1 MQAAAPRRSFHPIDD
16 VDRFRRFIML
26 HKPLPLLLL
35 CFAVAGLLAVRAPA
49 GEWRGFRGTDG
60 TGISKESHV
69 PLTWGPDK
77 NIKWKTP
84 LPGEGNSSPIVSGGR
99 VFLTCATEGGK
110 NRGLYCYDRA
120 TGKER
125 WTRNVRFEGDDPTHA
140 SNPYCGSSPATD
152 GRRVV
157 VWHGSAGLVCYDL
170 DGNEFWKR
178 DLGECRHIWGYGSS
192 PVFYGDSVLLNFGPG
207 KRTFVTAIDAANGK
221 TIWQT
226 DEPGGDSGEEKDPK
240 TDRALWLGSWSTP
253 LVAKVDGHDQVI
265 VSMPRHVR
273 GYDPKT
279 GDILWSCDGLGDLAY
294 TSVLTADGIGVAM
307 GGFMGPALGWKL
319 GGSGDVTATN
329 RLWLVEKGNPQRI
342 GSGVIVGNHVYIAN
356 ESGVVHCLEL
366 ATGKKA
372 WEGRLGGEKIWS
384 STIAADGRLYVSDQ
398 KGTTYVF
405 APNPEKLEILAKNE
419 LGEPTNS
426 TLAISDGQI
435 FLRTFGNL
443 YCVEE
448 K

>member
-1 MQAAAPRRSFHPIDD
+1 MRRAT
-16 VDRFRRFIML
+16 V
-26 HKPLPLLLL
+26 PLVL
-35 CFAVAGLLAVRAPA
+35 FAICGLSVALAPA
-49 GEWRGFRGTDG
+49 AEWRGFRGTDG
-60 TGISKESHV
+60 SGVSKETHI

-84 LPGEGNSSPIVSGGR
+84 LPGPGNSSPIVSGDR

-110 NRGLYCYDRA
+110 NRGLYCYDRS
-120 TGKER
+120 TGKEL
-125 WTRNVRFEGDDPTHA
+125 WARNVRFEGDDPTHEK
-140 SNPYCGSSPATD
+140 NPYCGSSPATD

-157 VWHGSAGLVCYDL
+157 VWHGSAGLVCYDFAGDEL
-170 DGNEFWKR
+170 WKR
-178 DLGECRHIWGYGSS
+178 DLGEFRHIWGYGSS
-192 PVFYGDSVLLNFGPG
+192 PVFYTSGQGDDSILLNCGPG

-221 TIWQT
+221 TIWQK
-226 DEPGGDSGEEKDPK
+226 DEPGGDAGIEKDPK

-253 LVAKVDGHDQVI
+253 LLTKVDGRDQAI
-265 VSMPRHVR
+265 VSLPHHVR

-294 TSVLTADGIGVAM
+294 TSVLAGDGIGVAM
-307 GGFMGPALGWKL
+307 GGFMGPAIGWKL
-319 GGSGDVTATN
+319 GGTGDITATN
-329 RLWLVEKGNPQRI
+329 RLWLVDKGNPQRI
-342 GSGVIVGNHVYIAN
+342 GSGVIVGDHVYIAN
-356 ESGVVHCLEL
+356 ESGVVHCIEL
-366 ATGKKA
+366 STGKKA

-405 APNPEKLEILAKNE
+405 VPNPEKLEILAKNE
-419 LGEPTNS
+419 LGDSTNS
-426 TLAISDGQI
+426 TLAISDGQV